1 MGRKKKEIKMKEPVR
16 IREKR
21 LNDGNVS
28 LYLDMY
34 YRGTRRKEGLKLYLV
49 PEVNAAARQQNEN
62 TRKLAEQIKAQRI
75 LDIQQQ
81 GLVNWEDVKKSKMT
95 LSAWVEE
102 YTAEECGLS
111 PASMRSKRNAQARV
125 EEYLLYIG
133 KPDFALTDVDKDFC
147 KGFIAFLKTCTFN
160 NGKKTLSSTTCRI
173 FMNRLAAALNKAI
186 REGLINRNP
195 FKLLETKE
203 KPQKQNAI
211 REFLTIEELRTLI
224 ATPCRYEIVKK
235 AFLFSC
241 FTGLRYSD
249 MLTLKW
255 SEMHK
260 AADGKTLYI
269 EHEQVKTKN
278 RVTIPLSDEARK
290 WLPRRTKDVDAVF
303 HQLRITSTTVEVVLD
318 EWMQEAGIQ
327 KHITY
332 HCSRHTAA
340 TLLLT
345 LGADLYTVSKIL
357 GHKSI
362 RMTEIYAKIVDKKK
376 IETMNLVNNLFA

>member
-1 MGRKKKEIKMKEPVR
+1 MGRRKKEIKVKEPVR

-34 YRGTRRKEGLKLYLV
+34 YRGARRKEGLKLYLV
-49 PEVNAAARQQNEN
+49 PETDATAKLQNKN

-75 LDIQQQ
+75 LDIQQN
-81 GLVNWEDVKKSKMT
+81 GLVNWEDVKKARMT
-95 LSAWVEE
+95 LSAWVEQ
-102 YTAEECGLS
+102 YTSDECGLTPS
-111 PASMRSKRNAQARV
+111 SMRSKRNAQARV
-125 EEYLLYIG
+125 EQYLLYIG
-133 KPDFALTDVDKDFC
+133 KPDLALKEVDKAFC

-160 NGKKTLSSTTCRI
+160 NGKKTLGSTTCRI
-173 FMNRLAAALNKAI
+173 FVNRLAAALNKAVH
-186 REGLINRNP
+186 EGLIDRNP
-195 FKLLETKE
+195 FKQLETKE
-203 KPQKQNAI
+203 KPQKRSTM
-211 REFLTIEELRTLI
+211 REFLTIEELRSLI

-249 MLTLKW
+249 MKTLKW
-255 SEMHK
+255 SEIHT

-269 EHEQVKTKN
+269 EHEQIKTKN
-278 RVTIPLSDEARK
+278 RVTIPLSDEAMK
-290 WLPRRTKDVDAVF
+290 WLPRRAKDKDTVF
-303 HQLRITSTTVEVVLD
+303 HQLRITSTTVEVVLG
-318 EWMQEAGIQ
+318 EWVQEAGVQ

-357 GHKSI
+357 GHQSI
-362 RMTEIYAKIVDKKK
+362 KMTEVYAKIVDKKK

>member
-34 YRGTRRKEGLKLYLV
+34 YMGARKKEGLKLYLV
-49 PEVNAAARQQNEN
+49 PEVNAAAKLQNKN
-62 TRKLAEQIKAQRI
+62 TLKLAEQIKAERI
-75 LDIQQQ
+75 IDIQRH
-81 GLVNWEDVKKSKMT
+81 GLVNWENVKKGRMT
-95 LSAWVEE
+95 LAAWVEK
-102 YTAEECGLS
+102 YTKDENGLT

-125 EEYLLYIG
+125 EQYLLYIG
-133 KPDFALTDVDKDFC
+133 KPNLGLKEVDKDFC

-160 NGKKTLSSTTCRI
+160 NGKKTLGSTTCRI
-173 FMNRLAAALNKAI
+173 FMNRLAAALNMAV
-186 REGLINRNP
+186 REGLIDSNP
-195 FKLLETKE
+195 FKLLDAKE
-203 KPQKQNAI
+203 KPQKKSAI

-224 ATPCRYEIVKK
+224 ATPCRYDIVKK

-249 MLTLKW
+249 MMALKW
-255 SEMHK
+255 NEIHK

-278 RVTIPLSDEARK
+278 TVTIPLSNEALKWMPRK
-290 WLPRRTKDVDAVF
+290 SKDSERVF
-303 HQLRITSTTVEVVLD
+303 HQLHITSTTVEVVLG

-357 GHKSI
+357 GHQSI
-362 RMTEIYAKIVDKKK
+362 RMTEVYAKIVDKKK
-376 IETMNLVNNLFA
+376 IETMNLVNNMFV

>member
-34 YRGTRRKEGLKLYLV
+34 YMGARKKEGLKLYLV
-49 PEVNAAARQQNEN
+49 PEVNAAAKLQNRN
-62 TRKLAEQIKAQRI
+62 TLKLAEQIKAERI
-75 LDIQQQ
+75 LDIQQH
-81 GLVNWEDVKKSKMT
+81 GLVNWESVKKGRMT
-95 LSAWVEE
+95 LAAWVEK
-102 YTAEECGLS
+102 YTKDENGLT

-125 EEYLLYIG
+125 EQYLLYIG
-133 KPDFALTDVDKDFC
+133 KPNLALKEVDKDFC

-160 NGKKTLSSTTCRI
+160 NGKKTLGSTTCRI
-173 FMNRLAAALNKAI
+173 FMNRLAAALNMAV
-186 REGLINRNP
+186 REGLIDNNP
-195 FKLLETKE
+195 FKLLDAKE
-203 KPQKQNAI
+203 KPQKKSAM
-211 REFLTIEELRTLI
+211 REFLTIEELRQLM

-249 MLTLKW
+249 MMTLKW
-255 SEMHK
+255 SEIHT

-269 EHEQVKTKN
+269 EHQQVKTKN
-278 RVTIPLSDEARK
+278 MVTIPLSNEALKWMPRKSKGDER
-290 WLPRRTKDVDAVF
+290 VF
-303 HQLRITSTTVEVVLD
+303 HQLRITSTTVEVVLG

-357 GHKSI
+357 GHRSI
-362 RMTEIYAKIVDKKK
+362 RMTEVYAKIVDKKK
-376 IETMNLVNNLFA
+376 IETMNLVNNMFV

>member
-34 YRGTRRKEGLKLYLV
+34 YMGARKKEGLKLYLV
-49 PEVNAAARQQNEN
+49 PEVNAAAKLQNRN
-62 TRKLAEQIKAQRI
+62 TLKLAEQIKAERI
-75 LDIQQQ
+75 LDIQQH
-81 GLVNWEDVKKSKMT
+81 GLVNWENVKKGRMT
-95 LSAWVEE
+95 LAAWVEK
-102 YTAEECGLS
+102 YTKDENGLT

-125 EEYLLYIG
+125 EQYLLYIG
-133 KPDFALTDVDKDFC
+133 KPNLALKEVDKDFC

-160 NGKKTLSSTTCRI
+160 NGKKTLGSTTCRI
-173 FMNRLAAALNKAI
+173 FMNRLAAALNMAV
-186 REGLINRNP
+186 REGLIDNNP
-195 FKLLETKE
+195 FKLLDAKE
-203 KPQKQNAI
+203 KPQKKSAM
-211 REFLTIEELRTLI
+211 REFLTIEELRMLI

-249 MLTLKW
+249 MMALKW
-255 SEMHK
+255 NEIHK

-278 RVTIPLSDEARK
+278 MVTIPLSNEALKWMPRKSKGDER
-290 WLPRRTKDVDAVF
+290 VF
-303 HQLRITSTTVEVVLD
+303 HQLRITSTTVEVVLG
-318 EWMQEAGIQ
+318 EWMQEAGIR

-357 GHKSI
+357 GHRSI
-362 RMTEIYAKIVDKKK
+362 RMTEVYAKIVDKKK
-376 IETMNLVNNLFA
+376 IETMNLVNNMFV